1 MHLGNAHFWDQ
12 PRSPSAPLPLSHRA
26 KNLCM
31 KDKQMTTITTIEA
44 LEALY
49 EAPAQATLDKV
60 QDHLTPLYK
69 NWIDGARFLV
79 LSTVGPEGTDASPRG
94 DDGPVVKIQN
104 PKTLL
109 LPDWRGNNRLDSLRN
124 IVRDPR
130 ISLMFMVPG
139 CKNVVRI
146 NGKAALSTD
155 ASLLTQFDKSGK
167 APTCVLLATIE
178 EVYFQCAKAIMRSA
192 LWTSGDESQSVP
204 TAGEFVREQSE
215 GFDAEAY
222 DEGYADYAKT
232 RMW

>member
-1 MHLGNAHFWDQ
+1 
-12 PRSPSAPLPLSHRA
+12 
-26 KNLCM
+26 
-31 KDKQMTTITTIEA
+31 MTTITTIDA

-49 EAPAQATLDKV
+49 DAPMQAALDKV

-69 NWIDGARFLV
+69 KWIDGARFLI

-94 DDGPVVKIQN
+94 DDGPVVQVQD
-104 PKTLL
+104 PKTIL

-146 NGKAALSTD
+146 NGKAILSTEP
-155 ASLLTQFDKSGK
+155 SLISQFDKSGK
-167 APTCVLLATIE
+167 APACVIIARVE
-178 EVYFQCAKAIMRSA
+178 EAYFQCAKAIMRSG
-192 LWTSGDESQSVP
+192 LWSAGDESKSVP
-204 TAGEFVREQSE
+204 TAGEFVRERHE
-215 GFDAEAY
+215 DFDAEAY
-222 DEGYADYAKT
+222 DEGYAEYAKD